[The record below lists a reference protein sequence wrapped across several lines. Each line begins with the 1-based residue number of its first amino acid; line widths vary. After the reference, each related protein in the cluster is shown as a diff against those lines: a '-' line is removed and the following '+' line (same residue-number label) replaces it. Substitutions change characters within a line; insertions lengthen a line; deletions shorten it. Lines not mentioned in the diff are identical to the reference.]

1 MPLGVI
7 AESID
12 SCRGNGPYGADQ
24 LQESAM
30 KFITSLI
37 TVTALA
43 SLGVFAEKPAP
54 KAAKAGKP
62 LKALLVTGG
71 CCHNYEFQSKS
82 LTLSSAAEADIEW
95 TVVNK
100 GGKGTTAEIELYND
114 PNWSK
119 GYDVVVHNECF
130 AGTKNMDYIKK
141 IVDGHKGG
149 TPAVVIHC
157 AMHTYRS
164 IGSDDWRR
172 FLGVTS
178 KRHEHQ
184 ARYAVKTEKK
194 EHPIM
199 KGVPADWV
207 TPKDE
212 LYVIEKTWPNTTVLA
227 TSKSERTEKSHPVIW
242 VNEFDGTRVF
252 GTTYGHSDATFSD
265 PIFLKLLTRGILWS
279 AGRLDK

>member
-1 MPLGVI
+1 
-7 AESID
+7 
-12 SCRGNGPYGADQ
+12 
-24 LQESAM
+24 M

-37 TVTALA
+37 TVTAFA

-149 TPAVVIHC
+149 T
-157 AMHTYRS
+157 RQ
-164 IGSDDWRR
+164 W
-172 FLGVTS
+172 
-178 KRHEHQ
+178 
-184 ARYAVKTEKK
+184 
-194 EHPIM
+194 
-199 KGVPADWV
+199 
-207 TPKDE
+207 
-212 LYVIEKTWPNTTVLA
+212 
-227 TSKSERTEKSHPVIW
+227 
-242 VNEFDGTRVF
+242 
-252 GTTYGHSDATFSD
+252 
-265 PIFLKLLTRGILWS
+265 
-279 AGRLDK
+279 